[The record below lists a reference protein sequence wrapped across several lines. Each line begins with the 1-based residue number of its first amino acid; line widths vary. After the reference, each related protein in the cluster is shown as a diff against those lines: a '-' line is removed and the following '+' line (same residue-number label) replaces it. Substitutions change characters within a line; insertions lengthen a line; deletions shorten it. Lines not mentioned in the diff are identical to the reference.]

1 MVELKNTIQNTF
13 KALGSH
19 QKLKYVVSKTIPY
32 VAEKIGQCME
42 KAKLL
47 PCLSS
52 DEQEL
57 NLLKEVQKG
66 MEGNFSGTMVH
77 HMLDILHEQVIVG
90 KKFYKIKKQI
100 YVTSYFRAVIAY
112 MPLTLSAV

>member
-32 VAEKIGQCME
+32 VAEKIGQCMK

-90 KKFYKIKKQI
+90 KKFYKIKKTNLCYI
-100 YVTSYFRAVIAY
+100 IF
-112 MPLTLSAV
+112 